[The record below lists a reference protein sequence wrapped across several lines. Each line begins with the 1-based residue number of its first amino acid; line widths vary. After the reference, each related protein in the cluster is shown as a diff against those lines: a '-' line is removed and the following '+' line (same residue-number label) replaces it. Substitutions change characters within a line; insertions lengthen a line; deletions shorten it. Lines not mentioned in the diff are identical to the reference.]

1 MKPAIVPVTVWVCLA
16 LAPIIHGDILHV
28 PKTHPT
34 IQDAIDA
41 AQDGDLILVDP
52 GTYPENIDFLGKAV
66 AVKSTAGPEATILQG
81 SAPAGTEQGSTVTFR
96 NGEGPGSVLQGF
108 RIVNGTGNG
117 FGSFGGGIYC
127 DHASP
132 LIRGNIIEGNHA
144 STFGGGIYLLA
155 CCAVVEEN
163 TLTGNG
169 ADDSGGGIYI
179 SGGQPVIRYNTLTDN
194 TASSSP
200 GFGGGLFC
208 EDGAAVVEYN
218 RFQGNLAHVG
228 GGAAFRHSTS
238 VTLTNNLLADNTAL
252 FSGGGLYLFQS
263 SPTLSFIT
271 VSGNGSATQGGGIYI
286 QESSPVEMKNAIL
299 WGDAASW
306 NGPEI
311 HLEGATTLTL
321 TYCDVEGGA
330 AAVSMSPEASL
341 SWGDGMIEEDPL
353 FVNPGM
359 GDFHLAQDPCQ
370 PGIVNPA
377 VDGGDPSVNPL
388 LGTTRTDGITDEGTA
403 DMGYHYTLAY
413 FLVPLLSM
421 YLLSF
426 VRPAYMNIRH
436 LMMASPPFYLVL
448 GAGLAA
454 IRKKWPLVLA
464 ACLALMLAGTAYS
477 THQYFFNQKYAKDD
491 HRAWG
496 EYLKA
501 HVQPGDV
508 VVVDPPHI
516 AQLYLYY
523 ADSGLPWT
531 GLPRLKGSQEATVS
545 ALKDL
550 MARYERIWL
559 AFSYTPPWGDPD
571 RLPQRWLKENAFL
584 VDFQNFHSYASLV
597 QTYCFLTEPP
607 VLEDLPRVQHP
618 ARVNFEDK
626 LLFLGYDLKGRPP
639 TSGHFLRL
647 NLYWQAQR
655 ALTED
660 YVVSLRLYDDQG
672 HLWGQADR
680 GPLNSHY
687 PTSRWEP
694 GQIVRDDFEL
704 FIGVGTPPGPYRLE
718 LVVHDGKQALEV
730 WDEEG
735 LAQGRA
741 ATIGTVEV
749 GKPASPPSPA
759 SLPMTHRRGRDFG
772 GLQLLGYDLVKK
784 DRRAGDWVPV
794 SLYWRAARRL
804 GEDRVLQLRL
814 VDGSG
819 RPWAER
825 AIRPAGDGYPTT
837 LWEEGEVVR
846 GQHAL
851 RIPPEAPG
859 GDYRLELAFAGA
871 TFDLGTIRVI
881 ERERQFAV
889 PPIQHPLRAN
899 LGDKVEFLGYD
910 LRQTELRPGEV
921 LPLTLYWRDLQE
933 MDVSYTVFT
942 HLVGEDGRIWGQ
954 QDNPP
959 QGGRCPTTLWVEG
972 EVVTDEYRIPLKP
985 EAPPGEYTLEIGLY
999 DARTGKRLP
1008 VLDEE
1013 GRVLDDKI
1021 VLAKIGVS
1029 K

>member
-1 MKPAIVPVTVWVCLA
+1 MVRAYTPPCKEGEKKLETDRGKSAGTSSPLPTPGTWKREWPFNALLLA
-16 LAPIIHGDILHV
+16 LIALAFARGV
-28 PKTHPT
+28 C
-34 IQDAIDA
+34 
-41 AQDGDLILVDP
+41 G
-52 GTYPENIDFLGKAV
+52 LG
-66 AVKSTAGPEATILQG
+66 S
-81 SAPAGTEQGSTVTFR
+81 
-96 NGEGPGSVLQGF
+96 
-108 RIVNGTGNG
+108 
-117 FGSFGGGIYC
+117 
-127 DHASP
+127 
-132 LIRGNIIEGNHA
+132 
-144 STFGGGIYLLA
+144 
-155 CCAVVEEN
+155 
-163 TLTGNG
+163 
-169 ADDSGGGIYI
+169 
-179 SGGQPVIRYNTLTDN
+179 
-194 TASSSP
+194 
-200 GFGGGLFC
+200 
-208 EDGAAVVEYN
+208 
-218 RFQGNLAHVG
+218 
-228 GGAAFRHSTS
+228 
-238 VTLTNNLLADNTAL
+238 
-252 FSGGGLYLFQS
+252 QS
-263 SPTLSFIT
+263 
-271 VSGNGSATQGGGIYI
+271 
-286 QESSPVEMKNAIL
+286 L
-299 WGDAASW
+299 WWD
-306 NGPEI
+306 E
-311 HLEGATTLTL
+311 
-321 TYCDVEGGA
+321 
-330 AAVSMSPEASL
+330 SL
-341 SWGDGMIEEDPL
+341 SLYRATHDPL
-353 FVNPGM
+353 FILSNRIVLSDTVNEVVTIDNHPPLY
-359 GDFHLAQDPCQ
+359 FLLLHLF
-370 PGIVNPA
+370 VRL
-377 VDGGDPSVNPL
+377 GGDSEFTLRFPSLIFSVLTVPL
-388 LGTTRTDGITDEGTA
+388 LYAVGRYLFDRPTGLLAALFGAVSPLYLWYSHEARMYTMLTFWGLLSFYTLLRSLSGLERKDLLARATYVLSSVAMVSTHYLGFLVLLSELAIYLASLRRAGWRRVAISAGVVIALALPLACYGLLTLPQGDLPGFRYIPLRELLRDVANSFSLGISVSARRATIFHWAFRAVFLAGLFVVA
-403 DMGYHYTLAY
+403 RRAFHPSLKALSTLAY
-413 FLVPLLSM
+413 LVIPLLSM

-436 LMMASPPFYLVL
+436 LMMASPPFYLIL
-448 GAGLAA
+448 AAGLAA
-454 IRKKWPLVLA
+454 IRKKWPLALA

-477 THQYFFNQKYAKDD
+477 TQQYFFNQKYAKDD

-531 GLPRLKGSQEATVS
+531 GLPRLRGSQEATVS

-571 RLPQRWLKENAFL
+571 RLPQRWLEENAFL
-584 VDFQNFHSYASLV
+584 VDFRNFHSYASLV

-607 VLEDLPRVQHP
+607 VLEDLPQVQHP

-655 ALTED
+655 ALSED

-694 GQIVRDDFEL
+694 GRIVRDDFEL

-718 LVVHDGKQALEV
+718 LVVHDGEQALEV

-741 ATIGTVEV
+741 AAIGTVKV

-759 SLPMTHRRGRDFG
+759 SLPMMHRRGRDFG
-772 GLQLLGYDLVKK
+772 GLQLLGYDLVER

-794 SLYWRAARRL
+794 SLYWRAARKL
-804 GEDRVLQLRL
+804 EEDRVLHLRL
-814 VDGSG
+814 VDGSDHL
-819 RPWAER
+819 WAER

-837 LWEEGEVVR
+837 LWDEGEVVR

-851 RIPPEAPG
+851 RIPPDAPG
-859 GDYRLELAFAGA
+859 GDYRLELAFAGEA
-871 TFDLGTIRVI
+871 LDLGTIRVL

-910 LRQTELRPGEV
+910 LGRTELRPGEA
-921 LPLTLYWRDLQE
+921 LPLTLYWRALRE

-959 QGGRCPTTLWVEG
+959 QEGRCPTTLWVEG

-985 EAPPGEYTLEIGLY
+985 EAPPGEYVLEIGLY
-999 DARTGKRLP
+999 DARTGERLP
-1008 VLDEE
+1008 VLDGE